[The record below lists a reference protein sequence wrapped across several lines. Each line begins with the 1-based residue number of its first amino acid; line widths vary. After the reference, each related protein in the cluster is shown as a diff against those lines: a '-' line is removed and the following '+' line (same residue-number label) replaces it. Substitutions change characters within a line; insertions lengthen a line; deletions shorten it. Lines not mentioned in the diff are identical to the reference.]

1 MPSQSEKDEKM
12 GRVGVV
18 LSTFSIVIGAFL
30 SWSVTYHNHVLRYS
44 TGGLILMCTGALG
57 LIVSQSASASS
68 RPRVGTEHFTRDRA
82 VSDSGVRLTS
92 LHEVVSG

>member
-1 MPSQSEKDEKM
+1 M

-18 LSTFSIVIGAFL
+18 LSTSSIVIGAFL
-30 SWSVTYHNHVLRYS
+30 SRAVTYQDHVLRYS
-44 TGGLILMCTGALG
+44 TVGLILMCTGALG

-82 VSDSGVRLTS
+82 VSDSGGRVTS
-92 LHEVVSG
+92 LHEEVSG